1 MVNDQPPKKV
11 QFSTWYKVAPITGL
25 LFILYLARPS
35 SYVFPFGYEVHN
47 DTADWHRSFFGIAD
61 WLLCGSILCGLITK
75 KIRPPEIAY
84 WYCLCFLVLV
94 FLSILPIITDDYSAS
109 FNLIQHAVRLTFL
122 FLFGAGLVR
131 VCGIQGASQLLYAGY
146 CILAISALVVLAMIL
161 PALHRIFASAMTV
174 ASFAQISAIVALFAI
189 HLKHFKMAAW
199 AMVFLVLTFSLSS
212 ALAFSICLLAFPANS
227 VDSRISVQTA
237 TRSRLY
243 VFLGLL
249 TFIVVSVIIDA
260 YSDRGFNTRI
270 DHALTLHG
278 RVEIWQYGIE
288 LIRDHESGWF
298 GVGFGRAPSF
308 LRFRDFSLPGE
319 PALYYSN
326 FHSIILE
333 SLISMGIFAAP
344 IFMLFIAFFFR
355 AYKHRHY
362 LEASVISFFMMTQ
375 SVDFTLYRPKEET
388 IFAFVLGV
396 LLAHSKK
403 DLLHGA
409 GIIKT
414 MNGPESLLANN
425 MA

>member
-1 MVNDQPPKKV
+1 MVNDQPKKRV
-11 QFSTWYKVAPITGL
+11 QFSTLHKTAPITGL

-61 WLLCGSILCGLITK
+61 WLLCGGILYGLLTK
-75 KIRPPEIAY
+75 KIQPPEIAY
-84 WYCLCFLVLV
+84 WYCACFLSLV

-109 FNLIQHAVRLTFL
+109 LDLIQHAVRLSFL
-122 FLFGAGLVR
+122 FLFGAGLVGG
-131 VCGIQGASQLLYAGY
+131 CGIQGASQLLYAGY

-161 PALHRIFASAMTV
+161 PGRHRIFASAMTV
-174 ASFAQISAIVALFAI
+174 ASFSQISAIVALFAI

-199 AMVFLVLTFSLSS
+199 AMVFLVLTFSLTS
-212 ALAFSICLLAFPANS
+212 ALAFSICLLAFPTNS
-227 VDSRISVQTA
+227 VDSKISVQA
-237 TRSRLY
+237 ASRSRLY
-243 VFLGLL
+243 VLFGLL
-249 TFIVVSVIIDA
+249 AFIAVCVIINA
-260 YSDRGFNTRI
+260 YSDRGFNTRV

-288 LIRDHESGWF
+288 LIRDQKSGLF

-308 LRFRDFSLPGE
+308 LRFYDFSLPG
-319 PALYYSN
+319 AGVLYYSN

-344 IFMLFIAFFFR
+344 IFMLFIAVFLR
-355 AYKHRHY
+355 VYKHRRY

-375 SVDFTLYRPKEET
+375 SVDYTLYRPKEEM

-396 LLAHSKK
+396 LLAHSKE

-409 GIIKT
+409 GMTKN
-414 MNGPESLLANN
+414 MSGSESLLVNT